1 MRISDWSSDVC
12 SSDLVHRARRKKDGL
27 ELCVK
32 IQYPGVADAI
42 ESDIRTLS
50 RLLIMTRLTPKGLD
64 LQPVFNEVREM
75 LHREV
80 DYEAEAKFTRQFG
93 ERLKDDARFV
103 VPQGISEYSRDRKST
118 RLNSSH

>member
-1 MRISDWSSDVC
+1 
-12 SSDLVHRARRKKDGL
+12 
-27 ELCVK
+27 
-32 IQYPGVADAI
+32 
-42 ESDIRTLS
+42 
-50 RLLIMTRLTPKGLD
+50 MTRLTPKGLD

-103 VPQGISEYSRDRKST
+103 VPQVISEYSSPQILTPTYEENCTVRAPKVRGL
-118 RLNSSH
+118 RLARSHRLCEADDGRVGKGGV

>member
-12 SSDLVHRARRKKDGL
+12 SSDL
-27 ELCVK
+27 
-32 IQYPGVADAI
+32 
-42 ESDIRTLS
+42 
-50 RLLIMTRLTPKGLD
+50 
-64 LQPVFNEVREM
+64 VFNEVREM

-103 VPQGISEYSRDRKST
+103 VPQVISEYSSPQILTTMYEENCSVRDPKVQGLSLARRNRHGSAS
-118 RLNSSH
+118 LELFFDE